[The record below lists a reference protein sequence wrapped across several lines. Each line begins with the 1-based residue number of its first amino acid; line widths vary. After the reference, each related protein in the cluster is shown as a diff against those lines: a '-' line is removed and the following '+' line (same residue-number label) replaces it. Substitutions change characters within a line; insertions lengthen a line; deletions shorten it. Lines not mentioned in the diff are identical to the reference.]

1 MREYSDE
8 EVMAGAANE
17 LSDEEVLATVPKPK
31 LTPRTKQEY
40 SDEELLQKQN
50 ATFGT
55 AVRASIV
62 EGTKQAVGGMMEAA
76 GDALRDRT
84 KNENALTVLQGMRK
98 GPGGI
103 VMGASDA
110 AREALRP
117 KNTPEEEQFWQ
128 NLKGAGRELGDEA
141 RRQQDLN
148 TPDDLGFWG
157 KAAVSA
163 TGSVAQTLPWLL
175 ASRFSKGKVSQ
186 VFAER
191 AVLGQFGGMQ
201 FGQAYNEAKAAGAT
215 PDTALETAIPSALA
229 EVYGE
234 KLGLDYLF
242 KGGKNWLRNFLLG
255 EIGGEEATTIAQ
267 SLIEKQKYNPEKW
280 DSPDEIVYDLALTA
294 AGAAMGAGTT
304 GAVGKFVEKVQQNRV
319 EQAFG
324 NSTAKRELNEIFAR
338 ADLAA
343 QGVLP
348 EDTPVIVDEP
358 TPQELV
364 EAKMLLEQR
373 AKGLDVE
380 VPARNRVLGDILD
393 EAGNELRNRGITEPL
408 GTDQDQSADEGGI
421 SAGVLARRQDWYQA
435 PDLPMSKRPIVHAQD
450 EGILGLTL
458 EQVGNLPRGAVVAV
472 AAGTQEQQEK
482 EFPAAVYGPL
492 VQDLK
497 AWVDKYAPE
506 MRVVLNLEP
515 FAPKHQESAFGLHM
529 YRGGVHIITP
539 RDLPG
544 FHHEGGDQRT
554 SMAMVAAVAHEFG
567 HALKMETFYQGVR
580 ETLGDELA
588 NELSRAVR
596 KNELTDAH
604 LALLEQACP
613 EEAGVLRT
621 WRDLRQSILDGQLTA
636 QDFVDSWAGLR
647 KLSGSVSRNVGYRKD
662 LYTWAEERLKAA
674 GKGLTGA
681 TAQEL
686 ILAPL
691 GKDASQKEKAAYLD
705 EYLSFDEYMAE
716 QFSRAAHQA
725 GDLESGALGKVFTTA
740 LQKLRMLFRD
750 LKSWRGENGERIIQ
764 PGETFAK
771 WLDKQTLRAKGQKK
785 HAGVFRRSAKLRA
798 AQAEVRRRLAEVL
811 EEEQELAE
819 PESPPEQ
826 VPPPPEVVATQI
838 DEREKLEETLDQM
851 LHSGSFL
858 DERDPK
864 YVGIRGYIKRG
875 QYQVAK
881 EKIEAILDENLNWD
895 REYSSRVLERLPNK
909 QQVKV
914 DTLKSLLKMQDVKA
928 GERAMWEQ
936 FLLAHPEGFT
946 LDEAQAAVAN
956 SVFPLEPQYTNEYA
970 YYGVESVGLPQ
981 EDATTVI
988 WNGPYESREWNH
1000 FSAPKYVMHSRRVDV
1015 WSDRYVV
1022 EMQSDLF
1029 QKHNYSLITEK
1040 LDDIEKKLQ
1049 ELDGRIALID
1059 ALLERGVEMG
1069 EEAAYLAVTEED
1081 LRKIWMDAPDTIKLF
1096 LDKKRTNYADLYHNF
1111 LRIRRDRLTTE
1122 RGYMQEDYDL
1132 VARTGPKDLANLQK
1146 NWTTRLIREEVAAAF
1161 EDGKNSLF
1169 FATADTVAKVE
1180 GWSAEYEL
1188 PYLIGRQ
1195 VPWAVPEQDDIMTG
1209 KLSKR
1214 PDGPWYLYSIVDGQE
1229 TRWELNA
1236 SGHPAMAEI
1245 LEKAKNLKATYG
1257 KRQGI
1262 YQRYKSEVQK
1272 FLKSQYGAKE
1282 VTLRGETWLS
1292 VDPREYGSKILNWDR
1307 DNPLSNQALPQA
1319 GLADFAGMTVEDY
1332 RKPEVVAEAS
1342 DMWNRLG
1349 FESPYWKRWGGN
1361 TKVVGNTGE
1370 PLRVWRGQGGRITFL
1385 DKSGMGGSTGAQSGK
1400 KAFWFTDNKE
1410 NAQFYAESGADR
1422 KRTVKPEFRREQQA
1436 VRTQLEEARS
1446 LRREASREH
1455 WPVLDGRIE
1464 RLRERLDRMQ
1474 RDEEMSEVAAPMVQG
1489 FYLNMVN
1496 PLVVDMER
1504 AIYRDKEWTQVLD
1517 QAKAAG
1523 HDGVIMKNA
1532 HDPMLG
1538 TMYAIFEPEQ
1548 AKLESNIG
1556 TFDPT
1561 DELHWDQDSPTQQS
1575 VRGVSKLMQNF
1586 WEKGKLRTLNTAA
1599 KAMDG
1604 IIQLQQ
1610 LAAGQPEDYA
1620 LQSFYKLTQLSL
1632 KMKNNLQVD
1641 AEETTKQ
1648 MMRLNGASPET
1659 INTLKKVM
1667 EAEFKSDAL
1676 RGMLVGVAQD
1686 GTVVWGGEA
1695 GTSREQMKLV
1705 QRWEIHDS
1713 MQLRSFLKEQGVDV
1727 ESEQGERVI
1736 DLYLR
1741 IRNVLLRQWQGLEY
1755 SLQTKARTLY
1765 EESPSILKTELFRI
1779 NELVM
1784 KLRASPYL
1792 PQGRFGNYVL
1802 MLQKKEEGKR
1812 GFQTIRVEHFER
1824 KEDWQIAAKRAQA
1837 MVRNQAD
1844 MRVQTRELDESTSKF
1859 VPMQLPKEM
1868 LEMLASSGMFE
1879 DGQLETLSDLMLAT
1893 KYDKLEARYAKFAQK
1908 VDGAN
1913 EDFVR
1918 TFADF
1923 TLRNSNFIWKL
1934 HFGTALRGAIA
1945 VANTRIRQLDRA
1957 KNMDP
1962 GEQMALV
1969 DRLRRNV
1976 RVMENSLN
1984 YMLYPPVEFQTA
1996 RLWITMAYLAFNA
2009 KTALMNASTQLN
2021 TWAAVTSLY
2030 GELAGSKHYAEALR
2044 YTAGLPW
2051 LGSQAE
2057 QAEGADKAKKM
2068 GLLAAY
2074 SQAVADGVV
2083 DQSYAYFLAG
2093 QANGTGLLRSVRNS
2107 WMGKAGHAATELG
2120 MWPFRLV
2127 EKGNR
2132 ISTLFTFYLAEREKG
2147 SAHQVAYETAVK
2159 QVNLL
2164 QNSYDAA
2171 NKPELLR
2178 GKKSILFMFASFT
2191 QHQGWILTGGY
2202 ERAMRAQA
2210 RADGREVPSI
2220 MRGPTVKLWIL
2231 YAMLG
2236 GLMGMP
2242 FGENVMDLLQFMWR
2256 KLFGKTENIEHEL
2269 RELVKDL
2276 GADPNLVM
2284 HGLLHNAGGFDLSG
2298 SFGFGRVLP
2307 LDLLNKEYRKPEE
2320 QFGKMALSFAGPA
2333 GGFYGDLAAA
2343 IGQWRQGEFRK
2354 GFMEMPG
2361 AVGAISKA
2369 LDAHLRQSVKPSYGI
2384 TTKSGMRLT
2393 WDDSRGE
2400 FRDLTTGELVGMA
2413 LGANTTLVSENR
2425 ERYYAVQGEVLYWQ
2439 TRRSGLLDRYWQAV
2453 RTGDEEAR
2461 LNVREDVTRFNQKLP
2476 DRKLYISGKDLA
2488 QTVKD
2493 RRKAGKAME
2502 RFSVN
2507 GKKYRRLAQDIR
2519 EDY

>member
-1 MREYSDE
+1 MSGR
-8 EVMAGAANE
+8 N
-17 LSDEEVLATVPKPK
+17 
-31 LTPRTKQEY
+31 
-40 SDEELLQKQN
+40 LL
-50 ATFGT
+50 G
-55 AVRASIV
+55 
-62 EGTKQAVGGMMEAA
+62 
-76 GDALRDRT
+76 
-84 KNENALTVLQGMRK
+84 
-98 GPGGI
+98 
-103 VMGASDA
+103 
-110 AREALRP
+110 
-117 KNTPEEEQFWQ
+117 EEQGRNLLGESQGQ
-128 NLKGAGRELGDEA
+128 NLLGDEP
-141 RRQQDLN
+141 QKQEEPGFLDKIGDLIKN
-148 TPDDLGFWG
+148 VPMVGTITPDMVPSRPLDQMAIG
-157 KAAVSA
+157 AAHAVNTVENAWLNRPGHTPTAEEQVRIGQLKGDRKVSGELIQEIQKDDSKVA
-163 TGSVAQTLPWLL
+163 QVVGNALQSVPGSVASLAAAPIASLPVAMGVGLGTNLL
-175 ASRFSKGKVSQ
+175 
-186 VFAER
+186 
-191 AVLGQFGGMQ
+191 
-201 FGQAYNEAKAAGAT
+201 
-215 PDTALETAIPSALA
+215 LETSGALA
-229 EVYGE
+229 ERMDKHKQTATEAWPGAAAEGALATGLELLPLHGATKYMKGAAPFGKTLLKIGGGE
-234 KLGLDYLF
+234 AIQEGATQLGSDL
-242 KGGKNWLRNFLLG
+242 LRNTEEIQDLSLG
-255 EIGGEEATTIAQ
+255 QIAANAGEAAVTGALMTPLMGGVAYGVWKGLEFDAKRQISQQKARDFESTGAKKELADVFMKEA
-267 SLIEKQKYNPEKW
+267 
-280 DSPDEIVYDLALTA
+280 LAA
-294 AGAAMGAGTT
+294 AGML
-304 GAVGKFVEKVQQNRV
+304 Q
-319 EQAFG
+319 
-324 NSTAKRELNEIFAR
+324 
-338 ADLAA
+338 
-343 QGVLP
+343 
-348 EDTPVIVDEP
+348 EDTPIIVDEP
-358 TPQELV
+358 TPEELV
-364 EAKMLLEQR
+364 QADMLREQR

-380 VPARNRVLGDILD
+380 VPARNRVLGDLLD
-393 EAGNELRNRGITEPL
+393 EAGNALRDRGITTPL
-408 GTDQDQSADEGGI
+408 GEVESEQPDEGGI
-421 SAGVLARRQDWYQA
+421 SSGVLARREAWYQA
-435 PDLPMSKRPIVHAQD
+435 PDLPLSKRTIVYSSD
-450 EGILGLTL
+450 EGVIGLTP
-458 EQVGNLPRGAVVAV
+458 EQVGNLPKGAVIAV
-472 AAGTQEQQEK
+472 AAGTEEQREK
-482 EFPAAVYGPL
+482 EFPAEVYGPATQFIKQL
-492 VQDLK
+492 I
-497 AWVDKYAPE
+497 DKYAPD

-515 FAPKHQESAFGLHM
+515 FAPQHQGSAFGLHM
-529 YRGGVHIITP
+529 YTGGVHIITP

-554 SMAMVAAVAHEFG
+554 SIAMMTALAHEFG
-567 HALKMETFYQGVR
+567 HALKMHAFYSGV
-580 ETLGDELA
+580 ELSLGADMA
-588 NELSRAVR
+588 NEISRAVK
-596 KNELTDAH
+596 KNNLTDAH
-604 LALLEQACP
+604 LALMAQAAP
-613 EEAGVLRT
+613 EEAALLKD
-621 WRDLRQSILDGQLTA
+621 WRDLRQSVLDGKLTA
-636 QDFVDSWAGLR
+636 QEFVDAWVGMR
-647 KLSGSVSRNVGYRKD
+647 KLAGSVSRNAGYRKD
-662 LYTWAEERLKAA
+662 LYTWAEERMKAA
-674 GKGLTGA
+674 GKTLTGA

-691 GKDASQKEKAAYLD
+691 GKQATKEELARYLD
-705 EYLSFDEYMAE
+705 EYLSFDEFMAE

-725 GDLESGALGKVFTTA
+725 GDIEASPLGKVFTTA
-740 LQKLRMLFRD
+740 LARLRTMFRD
-750 LKSWRGENGERIIQ
+750 LKSWKGENGEKIIQ

-771 WLDKQTLRAKGQKK
+771 WLDKQTLRAREQKVRTGK
-785 HAGVFRRSAKLRA
+785 FRRSAKVRA
-798 AQAEVRRRLAEVL
+798 AQEGLKSRLAKVIA
-811 EEEQELAE
+811 EEQEIAE
-819 PESPPEQ
+819 PTPPPGQ
-826 VPPPPEVVATQI
+826 VPPPAEILATQV
-838 DEREKLEETLDQM
+838 DERERLTETLEQM
-851 LHSGSFL
+851 LHSGSFV

-881 EKIEAILDENLNWD
+881 EKIEAILGENLNWD

-956 SVFPLEPQYTNEYA
+956 SVFPLEATYSSEYA
-970 YYGVESVGLPQ
+970 AYGVSSVGLPG
-981 EDATTVI
+981 EYATTVI
-988 WNGPYESREWNH
+988 WRGPTDTNVWNH
-1000 FSAPKYVMHSRRVDV
+1000 FNDSQYVMHSRRVNV
-1015 WSDRYVV
+1015 WSDRYIV

-1029 QKHNYSLITEK
+1029 QKWDY
-1040 LDDIEKKLQ
+1040 
-1049 ELDGRIALID
+1049 AL
-1059 ALLERGVEMG
+1059 E
-1069 EEAAYLAVTEED
+1069 
-1081 LRKIWMDAPDTIKLF
+1081 LRKVEEL
-1096 LDKKRTNYADLYHNF
+1096 RTEVEALSAQVDF
-1111 LRIRRDRLTTE
+1111 LRSIEADIQAEGAAKVYAQMVDEDFDIIWKKDPSIAQMFKNLDRSP
-1122 RGYMQEDYDL
+1122 DL
-1132 VARTGPKDLANLQK
+1132 ADFFVNMLRIQLEHRPSELARQQDLLARIEVEGAAALANLQK

-1180 GWSAEYEL
+1180 GWPVSTKYSAIAGTTYINKAGGEL
-1188 PYLIGRQ
+1188 TLTGTVETYDAENDYAIVEAVNSDGVLEDVTIEGRTS
-1195 VPWAVPEQDDIMTG
+1195 VQDS
-1209 KLSKR
+1209 KLLDKIANSPKIT
-1214 PDGPWYLYSIVDGQE
+1214 D
-1229 TRWELNA
+1229 
-1236 SGHPAMAEI
+1236 
-1245 LEKAKNLKATYG
+1245 YG
-1257 KRQGI
+1257 RMQGI

-1319 GLADFAGMTVEDY
+1319 GLADFAGMAVEDY
-1332 RKPEVVAEAS
+1332 RKPEVIAEAS

-1400 KAFWFTDNKE
+1400 KAFWFTDNKG

-1504 AIYRDKEWTQVLD
+1504 AIYRDEAWTQVLD

-1610 LAAGQPEDYA
+1610 LAAGQPDDYA
-1620 LQSFYKLTQLSL
+1620 LQSFYKLSQMSL
-1632 KMKNNLQVD
+1632 KMKNNLQVE

-1686 GTVVWGGEA
+1686 GTVVWGGDT

-1713 MQLRSFLKEQGVDV
+1713 MQLRAFMKEHGVEV
-1727 ESEQGERVI
+1727 ESEQGAQVI

-1741 IRNVLLRQWQGLEY
+1741 VRNVLLRQWQGLEY
-1755 SLQTKARTLY
+1755 SLQSKAQRMY
-1765 EESPSILKTELFRI
+1765 EESPSILKVEMFKI

-1812 GFQTIRVEHFER
+1812 GFQTIRVEHFES

-1837 MVRNQAD
+1837 MVRNRAD

-1868 LEMLASSGMFE
+1868 LEILASSGVFE

-1957 KNMDP
+1957 KDMDP

-2030 GELAGSKHYAEALR
+2030 GELAGNKHYAEALR

-2074 SQAVADGVV
+2074 SQAVADGVI

-2093 QANGTGLLRSVRNS
+2093 QANGTGLLRSVKNS

-2147 SAHQVAYETAVK
+2147 STHQVAYETAVK

-2210 RADGREVPSI
+2210 RAEGREVPSVF
-2220 MRGPTVKLWIL
+2220 RGPTVKLWIL
-2231 YAMLG
+2231 YALLG

-2320 QFGKMALSFAGPA
+2320 QFGKMVLSFAGPA

-2343 IGQWRQGEFRK
+2343 IGQWGQGEFRK

-2361 AVGAISKA
+2361 AVGAMSKA
-2369 LDAHLRQSVKPSYGI
+2369 LDAHLRQSVKPSYGV